1 MEKDALVCNMLSSDC
16 KCGVIL
22 DPPSK
27 SDRCAFNNLNLSVE
41 KHVIKAHKLVFY
53 SAKS

>member
-1 MEKDALVCNMLSSDC
+1 MEKHALVCNMLSLDR

-27 SDRCAFNNLNLSVE
+27 SDRCAFNSLNLLVE

-53 SAKS
+53 NAKS